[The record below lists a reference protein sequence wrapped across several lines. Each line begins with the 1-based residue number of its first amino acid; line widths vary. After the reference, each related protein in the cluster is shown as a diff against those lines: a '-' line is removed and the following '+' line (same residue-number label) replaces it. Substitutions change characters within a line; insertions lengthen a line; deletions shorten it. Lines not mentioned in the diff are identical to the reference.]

1 MDGDAERAAGA
12 HPPGGPAVPSA
23 GGHGAARGFSAAM
36 AALARAALAVSGA
49 AMVAMTAVVAWGVF
63 GRFVLNDT
71 PAWAEPAALLLMGWV
86 IVGAAAVGVREGFH
100 MGFDVLR
107 QALPGRLGRLFDV
120 VSDAV
125 VTLFGAAM
133 AWFGADLALG
143 VWEATLPT
151 LGLPGAVEYL
161 PLMLGG
167 ALIALF
173 GLERLVAHATTGR
186 APADVP
192 EHTLLIDV

>member
-12 HPPGGPAVPSA
+12 HPLGGPAVPSA
-23 GGHGAARGFSAAM
+23 GGRGAARGFSAAM

-107 QALPGRLGRLFDV
+107 QALPARLGGLFDV
-120 VSDAV
+120 VGDAV

-161 PLMLGG
+161 PLTLGG

-173 GLERLVAHATTGR
+173 GLERLVAHATTGH

-192 EHTLLIDV
+192 GHTLLIDV